1 MRFPTDKEVQST
13 VGVMDPDEVLLGFPH
28 QIGQPLV
35 MCFGDKKV
43 YGRIVG
49 LEGTRVGN
57 QYPIIIFCSPH
68 GTEVRTG
75 IAGLKVFSDAH
86 FEVPNEE
93 DMRALQEFE
102 QQALAMGNWYNDKLP
117 KSLANKTD

>member
-1 MRFPTDKEVQST
+1 MNSDKII
-13 VGVMDPDEVLLGFPH
+13 DLLNFPH

-49 LEGTRVGN
+49 LEGTPVGGDGFST
-57 QYPIIIFCSPH
+57 QYPIVIFCSPH

-75 IAGLKVFSDAH
+75 IAGLKVFSGAH

-93 DMRALQEFE
+93 DMRALREFE
-102 QQALAMGNWYNDKLP
+102 QRALAMGNWYNDKLP
-117 KSLANKTD
+117 KSLANQSG